1 MADKLKLNLGCG
13 YNRLEGWLNLD
24 ISAASAA
31 DRVMP
36 AHDLDLP
43 DRCASAARA
52 AQLVEHL
59 GFFRTRFFLSECWRV
74 LEPGA
79 ALVLETPDPDKTCRT
94 FLDGDRAAREAS
106 LGWLFGSETPGMN
119 HLYCFPR
126 ELMTEMLPAAGF
138 AAPLAEEFLFQP
150 HRPALRFT
158 AAKLEGERAA
168 LNAALR
174 RRLLDDG
181 VPLFRDEEESA
192 GLEAALAGLL
202 GAAGARERLELALI
216 CAPAA
221 LACFSVLEEN
231 EHHQSAEA
239 AACAKLG
246 QWRLQGRQAA
256 VYLASIRRGSAAE
269 EAFGLAVEQGRA
281 LLAAALRGGT
291 EPDGPAPEE
300 GAPSAFTAG
309 AARAWAFRRLAA
321 ENLRGGG

>member
-1 MADKLKLNLGCG
+1 MGDKLKLNLGCG

-36 AHDLDLP
+36 AHDLALP

-52 AQLVEHL
+52 AQLIEHL
-59 GFFRTRFFLSECWRV
+59 GFFRTRFFLAECWRV

-79 ALVLETPDPDKTCRT
+79 QLILETPDLDKTCRI
-94 FLDGDRAAREAS
+94 FLDGDRAAREAA
-106 LGWLFGSETPGMN
+106 LGWLFGAETPGMN

-126 ELMTEMLPAAGF
+126 ELLEELLAAAGF
-138 AAPLAEEFLFQP
+138 AKPLAEEFQFQP
-150 HRPALRFT
+150 HRPALRLT
-158 AAKLEGERAA
+158 AVKLEGERAS

-174 RRLLDDG
+174 RRLLDEG
-181 VPLFRDEEESA
+181 APLFRDEEESA

-202 GAAGARERLELALI
+202 DAAGARARLEQALI
-216 CAPAA
+216 SAAAA

-239 AACAKLG
+239 AACARLKD
-246 QWRLQGRQAA
+246 WRLQGRQAA
-256 VYLASIRRGSAAE
+256 VYLAAVRGGARHG
-269 EAFGLAVEQGRA
+269 EAFGLAAEHARA
-281 LLAAALRGGT
+281 LLAQALAGAGA
-291 EPDGPAPEE
+291 PCGPSPEE
-300 GAPSAFTAG
+300 DAPAVFTAG

-321 ENLRGGG
+321 ENLRAGG